1 MARWLLRRLGQALAT
16 LVVAT
21 TILFFLV
28 RLVPGD
34 PVAAIVGERPVTQ
47 EELRSLKERYGLD
60 RSIPGQFATFVGDLA
75 RLDLGRSIQY
85 RGIPVTTLI
94 RQRLPASLLLGGTV
108 LLINFTI
115 GIALGAWQAVRKDGW
130 PDRVLGTV
138 SLAAYSIPSF
148 WLGMVLAWLV
158 AIKWG
163 FLPAAG
169 TLDPL
174 IPPDAPWLTRAAD
187 VGRHLILPALTLSV
201 VTIGA
206 AMRFQRNAMIE
217 VLRLDYVRTA
227 RAKGVPEGQVLRRH
241 AWRNA
246 LFPVITLFG
255 LWLPLLATGAVFVE
269 SVFHWTGLGLLAADA
284 VASRDYPVLV
294 GTGMLVATL
303 VVLGNLVTDLVYM
316 ALDPRVRAA

>member
-1 MARWLLRRLGQALAT
+1 MRWLLRRLGQALAT

-34 PVAAIVGERPVTQ
+34 PVAAIVGERPVSQ
-47 EELRSLKERYGLD
+47 EELHNLRERYGLD
-60 RSIPGQFATFVGDLA
+60 RSLPGQFASFISDLA
-75 RLDLGRSIQY
+75 RFDLGRSIQY
-85 RGIPVTTLI
+85 QGLPVTTLI

-108 LLINFTI
+108 LLINFTL
-115 GIALGAWQAVRKDGW
+115 GLALGAWQAVRKGSW
-130 PDRVLGTV
+130 ADRILGVV

-148 WLGMVLAWLV
+148 WLGLVLAWLV
-158 AIKWG
+158 AVKWG
-163 FLPAAG
+163 VLPAAG

-174 IPPDAPWLTRAAD
+174 LAPDAPWITRALD
-187 VGRHLILPALTLSV
+187 VGRHLILPALTLSI

-217 VLRLDYVRTA
+217 VLQLDYIRTA

-284 VASRDYPVLV
+284 VSARDYPVLV
-294 GTGMLVATL
+294 GTGMLVAVL
-303 VVLGNLVTDLVYM
+303 VVSANLLTDLAYM
-316 ALDPRVRAA
+316 ALDPRVRTS